1 MKTLH
6 GGRALARAGLQPRSA
21 FVLICALLAA
31 PLAAQQQRDFLTVD
45 ETDQIREAQ
54 DPNERLALYIN
65 FARQRLSQVDHWLAK
80 EKPGRSIL
88 IHDALDDY
96 ANIIDAIDAVA
107 DDALQRRVNVKVG
120 LTAVATA
127 ESEMLLGLQKIQDSQ
142 PNDMSRYDFVLK
154 QSIDGTNDSL
164 DLARED
170 PAARAAAIAAKQAKE
185 KKALRDA
192 MTPAER
198 DAKKAEE
205 AKAEKEKKKAPT
217 LLRPG
222 ETLDPQNP
230 QKDPQQ

>member
-1 MKTLH
+1 MKTL
-6 GGRALARAGLQPRSA
+6 L
-21 FVLICALLAA
+21 VCALLAA

-45 ETDQIREAQ
+45 EGDQIREAQ
-54 DPNERLALYIN
+54 NPNDRLTLYIQ
-65 FARQRLSQVDHWLAK
+65 FAKQRLNQVDHWLAK

-96 ANIIDAIDAVA
+96 SNIIDAIDTVA
-107 DDALQRRVNVKVG
+107 DDALQRRIDVKLG
-120 LTAVATA
+120 MAAVATA
-127 ESEMLLGLQKIQDSQ
+127 ESEMLAGLQKIQDSQ
-142 PNDMSRYDFVLK
+142 PKDISRYDFVLK

-170 PAARAAAIAAKQAKE
+170 PAVRAAAVAAKQAKE
-185 KKALRDA
+185 KKEREAEL
-192 MTPAER
+192 TPTER

-222 ETLDPQNP
+222 ETV
-230 QKDPQQ
+230 KDQ

>member
-1 MKTLH
+1 MKTL
-6 GGRALARAGLQPRSA
+6 L
-21 FVLICALLAA
+21 VCALLAA

-45 ETDQIREAQ
+45 EGDQIREAQ
-54 DPNERLALYIN
+54 NPNDRLTLYIQ
-65 FARQRLSQVDHWLAK
+65 FAKQRLNQVDHWLAK

-96 ANIIDAIDAVA
+96 SNIIDAIDTVA
-107 DDALQRRVNVKVG
+107 DDALQRRIDVKLG
-120 LTAVATA
+120 LAAVATA
-127 ESEMLLGLQKIQDSQ
+127 ESEMLAGLQKIQDSQ
-142 PNDMSRYDFVLK
+142 PKDIARYDFVLK

-170 PAARAAAIAAKQAKE
+170 PAVRAAAVAAKQAKE
-185 KKALRDA
+185 KKEREAEL
-192 MTPAER
+192 TPTER

-222 ETLDPQNP
+222 ETV
-230 QKDPQQ
+230 KDQ

>member
-1 MKTLH
+1 MKTL
-6 GGRALARAGLQPRSA
+6 L
-21 FVLICALLAA
+21 VCALLAA

-45 ETDQIREAQ
+45 EGDQIREAQ
-54 DPNERLALYIN
+54 DPNERLTLYIH

-96 ANIIDAIDAVA
+96 SNIIDAIDTVA
-107 DDALQRRVNVKVG
+107 DDALQRHVDIKVG

-142 PNDMSRYDFVLK
+142 PKDMSRYDFVLR
-154 QSIDGTNDSL
+154 QSIDGTSDSL
-164 DLARED
+164 DLARQD
-170 PAARAAAIAAKQAKE
+170 PAARAAAIAAKQARE
-185 KKALRDA
+185 KKEREAEL
-192 MTPAER
+192 TPAER

-205 AKAEKEKKKAPT
+205 AKAEKEQKKAPS

-222 ETLDPQNP
+222 ETI
-230 QKDPQQ
+230 KDKDQQQ

>member
-1 MKTLH
+1 MKTL
-6 GGRALARAGLQPRSA
+6 
-21 FVLICALLAA
+21 LICALLAG
-31 PLAAQQQRDFLTVD
+31 PIAAQQQRDYLTVD
-45 ETDQIREAQ
+45 EADQIREAQ
-54 DPNERLALYIN
+54 DPNERLALYIH

-96 ANIIDAIDAVA
+96 ANIVDAIDAVA
-107 DDALQRRVNVKVG
+107 DDALQRHVDVKLG
-120 LTAVATA
+120 LAAVATA

-142 PNDMSRYDFVLK
+142 PKDMSRYDFVLK

-185 KKALRDA
+185 KKEREAE

-198 DAKKAEE
+198 DERKGEE

-222 ETLDPQNP
+222 ETA
-230 QKDPQQ
+230 KDQ

>member
-1 MKTLH
+1 MK
-6 GGRALARAGLQPRSA
+6 ALL
-21 FVLICALLAA
+21 VCALLAA
-31 PLAAQQQRDFLTVD
+31 PLAAQQRDFLTVD
-45 ETDQIREAQ
+45 EADQIREAQ
-54 DPNERLALYIN
+54 DPNERLALYIH

-96 ANIIDAIDAVA
+96 SNIIDAIDTVA
-107 DDALQRRVNVKVG
+107 DDALQRHVNIKVG

-142 PNDMSRYDFVLK
+142 PKDIARYDYVLK

-164 DLARED
+164 ELARED
-170 PAARAAAIAAKQAKE
+170 PAVRAAEIAAKQSRE
-185 KKALRDA
+185 KKKLEED

-222 ETLDPQNP
+222 ETI
-230 QKDPQQ
+230 KDQ